1 MTRKDMELM
10 AEAYEQIEEG
20 IFSRAKARVAG
31 VAGSAKDA
39 IQRGR
44 GQVQK
49 VAGRVA
55 AAAGAKKVGGEIR
68 DAGQAKVNAGQGSGA
83 AAKQASIT
91 ASLIKGVID
100 DLTKLGLA
108 GNPQVVEGIQTALQ
122 EVFTKLLEPPFADAD
137 ADAEVD
143 APPTTV
149 APAAAGADAPP
160 TAAYRWA
167 ADDYVPY

>member
-1 MTRKDMELM
+1 M

-55 AAAGAKKVGGEIR
+55 AAAGATKVGADIQ
-68 DAGQAKVNAGQGSGA
+68 DAGQAKVDAGQGGGA
-83 AAKQASIT
+83 DAKIKSIT
-91 ASLIKGVID
+91 ASIMKGVLD
-100 DLTKLGLA
+100 DLTKLGLD
-108 GNPQVVEGIQTALQ
+108 GNPEVVGEIQTAL
-122 EVFTKLLEPPFADAD
+122 EGALEKLLEPPFKADTADAD
-137 ADAEVD
+137 EDTYE
-143 APPTTV
+143 
-149 APAAAGADAPP
+149 G
-160 TAAYRWA
+160 Y
-167 ADDYVPY
+167 

>member
-1 MTRKDMELM
+1 MTRKDLELM

-55 AAAGAKKVGGEIR
+55 AAAGATKVGAEIQ

-83 AAKQASIT
+83 EAKQASIT

-108 GNPQVVEGIQTALQ
+108 GKPDVVEKIQTALQ
-122 EVFTKLLEPPFADAD
+122 EVFTKLLTPPFAD
-137 ADAEVD
+137 
-143 APPTTV
+143 PTEEPV
-149 APAAAGADAPP
+149 AATPPAARRRDNRGRFLPRQEPA
-160 TAAYRWA
+160 
-167 ADDYVPY
+167 